1 MKNGFT
7 EIKPFQGLGDLSFGM
22 NREQAQSLLGAP
34 SEKETFV
41 LDEDF
46 DERTEA
52 WHYDDEGLS
61 LSFDESFG
69 WKLGSIAVS
78 TEYYTLEGVSLIGKD
93 LRMVE
98 NIFELK
104 GWGKLQED
112 DDMDEEMGNSRLF
125 FVEEKGLSLW
135 FENEVL
141 TEVQWNA
148 EEEDEA

>member
-7 EIKPFQGLGDLSFGM
+7 EIKPFSGLGDLSFGM
-22 NREQAQSLLGAP
+22 TREQAESLLGAP
-34 SEKETFV
+34 TEKETFV

-46 DERTEA
+46 EERTEA
-52 WHYDDEGLS
+52 WHYDERGLS

-78 TEYYTLEGVSLIGKD
+78 TESYTLEEVSLVGKD
-93 LRMVE
+93 LKMVE
-98 NIFELK
+98 SIFELK
-104 GWGKLQED
+104 NWGELQED
-112 DDMDEEMGNSRLF
+112 DDMEEEMENSRLF

-141 TEVQWNA
+141 TEIQWNA
-148 EEEDEA
+148 EEADEE

>member
-22 NREQAQSLLGAP
+22 TREQAQSLLGAP
-34 SEKETFV
+34 SEKETFS

-52 WHYDDEGLS
+52 WHYDEDGLS
-61 LSFDESFG
+61 LSFDEGFG
-69 WKLGSIAVS
+69 WKLSSIAAS
-78 TEYYTLEGVSLIGKD
+78 TEDYTLEGVSLIGKD
-93 LRMVE
+93 LVQVLG
-98 NIFELK
+98 IFENK
-104 GWGKLQED
+104 DWGELLED
-112 DDMDEEMGNSRLF
+112 DDMDEEMGSSRLF

-135 FENEVL
+135 FENELL

-148 EEEDEA
+148 ETEDDE